1 MVTVVVPMY
10 AGIAT
15 IVSFFKALFPGV
27 LPDALRRSAT
37 PSSHGSR
44 SSEIGSIPK
53 SVALVRFKNSSCV
66 KFYQNRSV
74 LEIA

>member
-27 LPDALRRSAT
+27 LLDALRRSAIL
-37 PSSHGSR
+37 SLHESR
-44 SSEIGSIPK
+44 NSEIGSIPK

-66 KFYQNRSV
+66 KFYQSRSV
-74 LEIA
+74 LEIT